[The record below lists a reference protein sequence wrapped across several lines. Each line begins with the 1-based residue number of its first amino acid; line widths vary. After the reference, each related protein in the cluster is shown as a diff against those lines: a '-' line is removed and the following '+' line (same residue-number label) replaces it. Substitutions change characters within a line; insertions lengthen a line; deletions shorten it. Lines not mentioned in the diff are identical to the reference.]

1 MDTIIIK
8 ASFLQI
14 YIKHLKS
21 LVYNELQ
28 TPIKLFPWL
37 GYAMK
42 ASPPPGFRAVWRAR
56 PHMFSPTVHCGKFL
70 PSASLVLLVL
80 LQGLVCFRDL
90 QQALNCLSEGLLHK
104 LVWFMY
110 ILVLFVKKKIQPR
123 QWQRIND
130 SSVTWYK
137 SSKSWAAPWK
147 VWTQLKEVILRIKV
161 SASWHW
167 RCFV

>member
-1 MDTIIIK
+1 MLAWAMGTIISK

-37 GYAMK
+37 GYVMK

-56 PHMFSPTVHCGKFL
+56 PHMLSPTVHCGKFL
-70 PSASLVLLVL
+70 LSTSLVLLVL
-80 LQGLVCFRDL
+80 LQGLVYFRDQ

-104 LVWFMY
+104 LFWFMF
-110 ILVLFVKKKIQPR
+110 ILVLFLFL
-123 QWQRIND
+123 
-130 SSVTWYK
+130 K
-137 SSKSWAAPWK
+137 SPA
-147 VWTQLKEVILRIKV
+147 
-161 SASWHW
+161 
-167 RCFV
+167 